1 MTRDTDRKIE
11 GAAEAPMYFRGT
23 YDEAFGLLVEARD
36 YVKNDVAAFK
46 YAKNPPDPVTMTQET
61 LRLTS
66 RLTQVMAWLMAQR
79 AVHEG
84 EIGADEFIKDKYRLE
99 GQNVCLKRAI
109 DEMEE
114 DLPEGLSDLMN
125 RSYSLYSRIMCLDE
139 KYAGDRK
146 VN

>member
-11 GAAEAPMYFRGT
+11 SAAEAPMYFRGT

-46 YAKNPPDPVTMTQET
+46 YAKNPPDPLAMTQET

-99 GQNVCLKRAI
+99 GQKVCLKRAI

-114 DLPEGLSDLMN
+114 GLPEGLSDLMN

>member
-1 MTRDTDRKIE
+1 MTDDTEQKTEDAVK
-11 GAAEAPMYFRGT
+11 APMYFRGA
-23 YDEAFGLLVEARD
+23 YDEAFEMLVEARN
-36 YVKNDVAAFK
+36 YVENDVQAFK
-46 YAKNPPDPVTMTQET
+46 YSNNPPDPVAMTQET

-99 GQNVCLKRAI
+99 GQRVCLKRTI

-114 DLPEGLSDLMN
+114 DLPDGLNDLMN
-125 RSYSLYSRIMCLDE
+125 RSYSLYSRINRLDE
-139 KYAGDRK
+139 QYTGDK
-146 VN
+146 KKN